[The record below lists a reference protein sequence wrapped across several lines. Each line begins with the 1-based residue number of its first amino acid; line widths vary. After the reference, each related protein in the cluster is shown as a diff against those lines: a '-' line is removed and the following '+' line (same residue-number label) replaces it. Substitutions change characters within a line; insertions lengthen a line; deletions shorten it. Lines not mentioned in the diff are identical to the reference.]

1 MRDAVY
7 RSTQIAVWAVLG
19 TACVLFA
26 AFIFTV
32 NVPLSPN
39 LTLAKAAAL
48 ISARPEFNK
57 YATLVT
63 ISSTTRGADS
73 LKDVYYTAEFTFL
86 QKGSN
91 TLIKGRAEFY
101 YDEHAWH
108 LSDFWYGEPP
118 DVKTVIVGRDDAP
131 SAHK

>member
-1 MRDAVY
+1 MRDAIH
-7 RSTQIAVWAVLG
+7 RSIQIALWALLG

-26 AFIFTV
+26 AFVFMV

-39 LTLAKAAAL
+39 LTPAKAAAL

-57 YATLVT
+57 YATLAA
-63 ISSTTRGADS
+63 ISDTTRGADS

-91 TLIKGRAEFY
+91 TLIQGHAEFY

-108 LSDFWYGEPP
+108 LGAFWYGKPP
-118 DVKTVIVGRDDAP
+118 DEKTVDVGRDEAP